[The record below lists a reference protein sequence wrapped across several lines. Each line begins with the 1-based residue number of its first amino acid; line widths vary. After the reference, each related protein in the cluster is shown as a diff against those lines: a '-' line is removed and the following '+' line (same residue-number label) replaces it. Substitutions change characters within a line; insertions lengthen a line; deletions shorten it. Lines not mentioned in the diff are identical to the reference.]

1 MSAPRDRPVQD
12 GVPPQTCPYC
22 QSAMEPG
29 SVAAESITGGAKWH
43 KKRSTLALGGEK
55 IGDYTRGGMVWFDGY
70 RCPTCRLLLLKY

>member
-1 MSAPRDRPVQD
+1 
-12 GVPPQTCPYC
+12 
-22 QSAMEPG
+22 MEPG